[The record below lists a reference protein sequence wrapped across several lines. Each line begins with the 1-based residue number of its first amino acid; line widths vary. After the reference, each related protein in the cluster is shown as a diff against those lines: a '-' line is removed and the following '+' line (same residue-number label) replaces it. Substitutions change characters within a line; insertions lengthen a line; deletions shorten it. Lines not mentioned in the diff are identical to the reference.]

1 MRFKV
6 LLLCFSASL
15 CFSQNSWK
23 AEDLLVFNDSIKLPG
38 TLSYQNGIE
47 GQTLLIFVPGSGNP
61 DRNGNQPQLGI
72 NGNYIK
78 QLAKAMNTA
87 GFAFFSYDKRNVT
100 KENIPMILRSY
111 EFTDLVDDVKAILE
125 KFKDDQRFA
134 KIVLIGHS
142 QGSLVA
148 MMAVNDQVAKYVSL
162 AGLGESAD
170 KAIIRQISAQ
180 SEELGQIAKAHIEEL
195 KKTGSIA
202 TVSPMLAALF
212 AKQNHQFLRSYFY
225 RDPAVEIQKLDI
237 PVLIVNGTKDIQ
249 VEVRDAR
256 LLKEAKM
263 DAKLK
268 VVENMNHVLK
278 DIVIDSDNLKSY
290 YSPDYPLSKSLLKEL
305 ISFINE

>member
-1 MRFKV
+1 MRISV
-6 LLLCFSASL
+6 LLLCFSVSI

-23 AEDLLVFNDSIKLPG
+23 AEDVLVFNDSIKLPG
-38 TLSYQNGIE
+38 TLSYQDGIE

-72 NGNYIK
+72 NGNYIN
-78 QLAKAMNTA
+78 QLAKAMNRA

-134 KIVLIGHS
+134 KLVLIGHS

-148 MMAVNDQVAKYVSL
+148 MMAVNDQIAKYVSL

-180 SEELGQIAKAHIEEL
+180 SEELGQIAKEHIEEL

-202 TVSPMLAALF
+202 TVNPMLAALF
-212 AKQNHQFLRSYFY
+212 AKQNHQFLRSYFN

-290 YSPDYPLSKSLLKEL
+290 YSPDYPLSESLLKEL
-305 ISFINE
+305 ISFIKE